1 METLELKAPD
11 ISCGHCV
18 STIREAVTLLDGVE
32 FVDADIP
39 AGKVRLR
46 HEPGRTSKSEI
57 GRAMAGAGYPVKG

>member
-18 STIREAVTLLDGVE
+18 STIREAVTRLGGVE

-39 AGKVRLR
+39 SGRVTLR
-46 HEPGRTSKSEI
+46 HEPGRTGRSEI
-57 GRAMAGAGYPVKG
+57 QRAMAGAGYPVDG

>member
-18 STIREAVTLLDGVE
+18 STIRKAVTGLEGVE

-39 AGKVRLR
+39 AGRVRLR
-46 HEPGRTSKSEI
+46 HEPARSSRSEI
-57 GRAMAGAGYPVKG
+57 EQAMAGAGYPVKA